1 MVARYTLAMTFAPI
15 QQSVDDWIK
24 QKTQGYFQPL
34 QMVARMTEEL
44 GEVARAVSYQFG
56 EKVPKPGEDRGD
68 VADELCDLIFV
79 AICLANSMGINL
91 DDAWKGLLTKLHQR
105 DAGRYQT

>member
-1 MVARYTLAMTFAPI
+1 MVARYTRRMSFAPI
-15 QQSVDDWIK
+15 QKSVDDWIQ

-44 GEVARAVSYQFG
+44 GEVSRAVSYRFG

-79 AICLANSMGINL
+79 CVCLANSLGIDL
-91 DDAWKGLLTKLHQR
+91 DEAWTGLLTKLYQR
-105 DAGRYQT
+105 DATRYQA